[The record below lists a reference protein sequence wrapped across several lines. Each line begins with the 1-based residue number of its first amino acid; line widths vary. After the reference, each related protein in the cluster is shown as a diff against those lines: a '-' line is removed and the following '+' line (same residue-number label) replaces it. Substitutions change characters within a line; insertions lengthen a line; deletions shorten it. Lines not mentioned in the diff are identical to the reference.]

1 MKLAKHLP
9 ATPAALTTIRDD
21 FDRMMDRLFYP
32 GGFPLPTHLTEAV
45 WNPSLDFSETDK
57 QYLVR
62 VEAPGV
68 AKEDLEVKL
77 DGQLLTIRGK
87 RVTAK
92 EEKEEQFVWREREEG
107 SFVRSLRL
115 PLPVDEAK
123 VEAKVEN
130 GVMTVMLPKKHEAVS
145 TKIPIK

>member
-1 MKLAKHLP
+1 MKLTKHLP
-9 ATPAALTTIRDD
+9 ATPAALTTFRDD

-57 QYLVR
+57 QYVVR

-87 RVTAK
+87 RVAAK
-92 EEKEEQFVWREREEG
+92 EEKDEQFVWREREEG

-130 GVMTVMLPKKHEAVS
+130 GVMTVMLPKKDVALS